1 MTSRPTV
8 TFAGLA
14 AAVLLSVAACGSS
27 SATSTPGTAASPAAP
42 PSAVASQSAASNAPS
57 MELPS
62 ALESALASALP
73 GAGDAPDASK
83 LVTADM
89 AASVIGGS
97 PTPVDFPLNVPG
109 MNIASYGNANGDSVT
124 VLVQVIPAGV
134 ANTEL
139 QAAIAMAGAQGD
151 LQPVSGIGDSA
162 GKVVDDSSATI
173 AFVKGSNLVVVEATS
188 SSTSGSDLEPKV
200 EAIAKQVASNL

>member
-1 MTSRPTV
+1 MTSRPTI

-14 AAVLLSVAACGSS
+14 AAVLLSVAACGGS
-27 SATSTPGTAASPAAP
+27 SATSTPGADASAAAP
-42 PSAVASQSAASNAPS
+42 PSAAASTMPS

-62 ALESALASALP
+62 GLASALASAA
-73 GAGDAPDASK
+73 AGLGNAPDVSS

-109 MNIASYGNANGDSVT
+109 MNIASYGNTNGDSVT
-124 VLVQVIPAGV
+124 VLVQVMPGGV
-134 ANTEL
+134 VNTEL

-151 LQPVSGIGDSA
+151 LQPVSGIGNSG
-162 GKVVDDSSATI
+162 GKVVDDTSATI
-173 AFVKGSNLVVVEATS
+173 AFVKGSNLVVLEATS
-188 SSTSGSDLEPKV
+188 SSMSGSDLEPKV
-200 EAIAKQVASNL
+200 EAIARQVASKL